1 MARYTH
7 DLIIIGAGAAGL
19 TAASGSAQL
28 GLKVALVEKAHMGGD
43 CLYYGCVP
51 SKSLLKTAGVRHA
64 AAEAARF
71 GLGPGALGEV
81 DMERVNERVQGVIQ
95 SIAYHDSP
103 ERFRK
108 LGAEVY
114 LGSPRFRSPHEVE
127 VDDGTVMSAPRI
139 LLSTGSGPAPLPLPG
154 LAEAGYLTNID
165 VFSLKAL
172 PSSLFVIGGGPIG
185 VEMAQAFS
193 RLGTRVTLADIA
205 PHLLPREDADMAAL
219 VQAKLV
225 QEGVQLRL
233 GAKISAITADSAGRH
248 ITLNTD
254 GSAPET
260 IHAEQILVAAGR
272 RGNTDGLE
280 LDKAGVTIERSF
292 IPVNDRLQTSQK
304 HIYAAGDINGRF
316 LFTHVAGAEGSLFV
330 RRAVLHAGGR
340 MDYTNVPWVTYCD
353 PELASVGYNE
363 QRAQAE
369 GLTYDVIIQDFA
381 ANDRAQAE
389 GEAGGRLKI
398 LIDRKDRVLGA
409 QIAGYHAGDLITP
422 ALYARAEG
430 WKLSRIRGAWMPYPT
445 MGEIWGKA
453 ISGHLAPKLFNP
465 RVRRILR
472 TLFRYRGPG
481 PDPDSH

>member
-51 SKSLLKTAGVRHA
+51 SKSLLKTAGIRHA
-64 AAEAARF
+64 AAEGARF
-71 GLGPGALGEV
+71 GLGAATAPEV

-103 ERFRK
+103 ERFEK
-108 LGAEVY
+108 LGAEVH
-114 LGSPRFRSPHEVE
+114 LGNPSFRSPHEVE
-127 VDDGTVMSAPRI
+127 VNDGTVMSAPRI
-139 LLSTGSGPAPLPLPG
+139 LLATGSGPAALPLPG

-165 VFSLKAL
+165 VFSLKKL
-172 PSSLFVIGGGPIG
+172 PESLFVIGGGPIG
-185 VEMAQAFS
+185 VEMAQAFT

-205 PHLLPREDADMAAL
+205 PHVLPREDADMASL
-219 VQAKLV
+219 VQAKLE
-225 QEGVQLRL
+225 QEGVSLRL
-233 GAKISAITADSAGRH
+233 GAKISGITAGGAGRQ
-248 ITLNTD
+248 ISLTTASGD
-254 GSAPET
+254 QET
-260 IHAEQILVAAGR
+260 IDVEQILVAAGR
-272 RGNTDGLE
+272 KGNTDGLE
-280 LDKAGVTIERSF
+280 LERAGVTVERSF

-330 RRAVLHAGGR
+330 RRVVLHAGGK

-369 GLTYDVIIQDFA
+369 GLKYEAIIQDFS

-422 ALYARAEG
+422 ALFARAEG

-445 MGEIWGKA
+445 MGEVWGKA
-453 ISGHLAPKLFNP
+453 ISGHLAPRLFNP
-465 RVRRILR
+465 RVRGILR
-472 TLFRYRGPG
+472 TLFRYRGAGPQPG
-481 PDPDSH
+481 AH